1 MRETFRGTRTLRYI
15 WNEQRGLC
23 TVCNTP
29 ITRTTGWR
37 LHHCVPLVLGRSKS
51 AENRLLLHPECH
63 DTVTASIF
71 PYRSRVSLKEAF
83 EGLEPDEA
91 KVSRP
96 VLRGP
101 GLSNGVWLLG

>member
-1 MRETFRGTRTLRYI
+1 MPTTAYYFIQSAMTRF
-15 WNEQRGLC
+15 
-23 TVCNTP
+23 
-29 ITRTTGWR
+29 
-37 LHHCVPLVLGRSKS
+37 
-51 AENRLLLHPECH
+51 
-63 DTVTASIF
+63 TASIF

-101 GLSNGVWLLG
+101 GLSNGVWLLGLMTAQAVGAASHTPGEFSIAVRIGCKPVSSRS